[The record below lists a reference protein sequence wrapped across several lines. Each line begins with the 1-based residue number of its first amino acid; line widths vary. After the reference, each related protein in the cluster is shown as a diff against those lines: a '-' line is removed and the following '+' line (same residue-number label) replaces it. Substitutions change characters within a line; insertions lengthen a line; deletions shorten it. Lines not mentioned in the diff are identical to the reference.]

1 MRRSV
6 TLIFGNSEFV
16 QRSEWR
22 WWSGLLAGTLTFLVT
37 TIIGFWVVFTSTV
50 GRVSD
55 LGFLTMELVGQ
66 FLLIITLIFLATLA
80 DSDRLSKLYLIRV
93 NLRGAWVIAFIV
105 IALGVWCTGII
116 WDNLFPDA
124 LKGDGLETDEDLLA
138 ADTRLAALALVV
150 IGAPI
155 AEELLFRGFM
165 LPPLAKTRLGFSGA
179 TIVTTLLWT
188 AIHWY
193 SWQGSLAIMVWGLA
207 FSYLLWRTGSIL
219 PSIALH
225 GLLNLISVL
234 FVLY

>member
-55 LGFLTMELVGQ
+55 LGFLTMELIGQ
-66 FLLIITLIFLATLA
+66 FLLIITLIFLATQA

-93 NLRGAWVIAFIV
+93 NLRSAWVIAFIV

-116 WDNLFPDA
+116 WDTLFPDA

-165 LPPLAKTRLGFSGA
+165 LPPLAKTRLGFWGA
-179 TIVTTLLWT
+179 ALVTTLLWT
-188 AIHWY
+188 AIHLR
-193 SWQGSLAIMVWGLA
+193 SWQGSLLLTVWGLA
-207 FSYLLWRTGSIL
+207 LSYLLWRTGSIL

-225 GLLNLISVL
+225 GLLNVIYVFSVL
-234 FVLY
+234 D